1 MLRKCWIDM
10 AIFAGFTLQDKQF
23 CYRKS
28 KSGVCPDDG
37 NFCLSSLHW
46 ALIGPLPSPDIWP
59 TNKKWE
65 RIVLL
70 IISLN
75 GKQLVLFS
83 QSAVPWSASLT
94 PILPVVPTNTDS
106 QADFSPEWC
115 TLIGPD
121 CRDTVLSLVEPYSA
135 GAKVY
140 AITTHLK
147 ASKMPQTRG
156 ILLSLRCV
164 VMALYLSGFHART
177 YKNLL

>member
-1 MLRKCWIDM
+1 MLTELMLRKCWIDM

-23 CYRKS
+23 CYRKL

-106 QADFSPEWC
+106 QADFSPDWS

-121 CRDTVLSLVEPYSA
+121 PSRYCALIGGTLLCWRQGLGHNNT
-135 GAKVY
+135 
-140 AITTHLK
+140 
-147 ASKMPQTRG
+147 PQG
-156 ILLSLRCV
+156 
-164 VMALYLSGFHART
+164 
-177 YKNLL
+177 K